1 MLETM
6 HIRVEPYTS
15 QHKQIWDEMIAQSRN
30 GVFLFFRDYME
41 YHVNRFQDA
50 SLLFFDQQNL
60 LAVLPANR
68 SGNQVVSHGGL
79 TFGGVISRQNLG
91 ASAMLELFDV
101 LQGWLHSQGV
111 STLLYK
117 PVPHIY
123 HRIPAEEDLYALF
136 RSGARLVRRDLSST
150 LDMTCR
156 MPIGHGRQYQLKQG
170 KRTFVIRESR
180 DYGGFMDL
188 VSSVLTTKHNVK
200 PTHTKQEMELLSGRF
215 PQNIRLYGAYRGEQL
230 CAGVLIYEST
240 NVAHA
245 QYIAVTNE
253 AKREG
258 ALECI
263 FDELLERRYA
273 SIRYFDWGISTEQ
286 AGQWLNPGLVQ
297 NKESYGARG
306 VVYDLYELNVAD

>member
-1 MLETM
+1 M
-6 HIRVEPYTS
+6 IRVEPYTS
-15 QHKQIWDEMIAQSRN
+15 EHKQIWDEMIANSRN

-41 YHVNRFQDA
+41 YHSDRFHDA
-50 SLLFFDQQNL
+50 SLLFFDKQNL
-60 LAVLPANR
+60 LAVLPADRN
-68 SGNQVVSHGGL
+68 GNQVVSHGGL
-79 TFGGVISRQNLG
+79 TFGGVISGRNVG

-101 LQGWLHSQGV
+101 LRGWLHGQGV

-123 HRIPAEEDLYALF
+123 HRMPAQEDLYALF

-150 LDMTCR
+150 VDMTCR
-156 MPIGHGRQYQLKQG
+156 LPVQHGRQGQLKRG
-170 KRTFVIRESR
+170 KRTFVVRESR
-180 DYGGFMDL
+180 EYGAFMDL
-188 VSSVLTTKHNVK
+188 MGAVLTAKYNVA
-200 PTHTKQEMELLSGRF
+200 PTHTAQEMELLSGRF
-215 PQNIRLYGAYRGEQL
+215 PQNIRLFGAYREEQL
-230 CAGVLIYEST
+230 CAGVIVYEST

-245 QYIAVTNE
+245 RYIAGADE

-273 SIRYFDWGISTEQ
+273 NIRYFDWGISTEQ

-306 VVYDLYELNVAD
+306 IAYDSYELDLT

>member
-1 MLETM
+1 ML
-6 HIRVEPYTS
+6 HIRIEPYTS
-15 QHKQIWDEMIAQSRN
+15 QHKQSWDEMIAHSRN

-50 SLLFFDQQNL
+50 SLLFFDGNDL

-68 SGNQVVSHGGL
+68 NGDQVVSHGGL
-79 TFGGVISRQNLG
+79 TFGGVISRHSLG
-91 ASAMLELFDV
+91 ASGMLELFDV
-101 LQGWLHSQGV
+101 LRIWLHGQGV

-123 HRIPAEEDLYALF
+123 HRVPAEEDLYALF

-150 LDMTCR
+150 LDMASR
-156 MPIGHGRQYQLKQG
+156 SPMVHGRQSQLKRGQ
-170 KRTFVIRESR
+170 RIFVVRESR
-180 DYGGFMDL
+180 DYGIFMDL
-188 VSSVLTTKHNVK
+188 VSSVLNTKYKVE

-215 PQNIRLYGAYRGEQL
+215 PQNIRLYGAYREEQL
-230 CAGVLIYEST
+230 RAGVLVYEST

-245 QYIAVTNE
+245 QYIAGDDE

-258 ALECI
+258 ALECV
-263 FDELLERRYA
+263 FAELLERRYA
-273 SIRYFDWGISTEQ
+273 TIRYFDWGISTEQ

-306 VVYDLYELNVAD
+306 VVYDLYELDLA

>member
-15 QHKQIWDEMIAQSRN
+15 QHKQIWDEMITQSRN
-30 GVFLFFRDYME
+30 GVFLFLRDYME
-41 YHVNRFQDA
+41 YHANRFQDA

-68 SGNQVVSHGGL
+68 NGSQVVSHGGL

-101 LQGWLHSQGV
+101 LQRWLDSQGV

-136 RSGARLVRRDLSST
+136 RCGARLVRRDLSST

-156 MPIGHGRQYQLKQG
+156 MPMGHGRQHQLKQG
-170 KRTFVIRESR
+170 KRTFIVRESR
-180 DYGGFMDL
+180 EYGAFMDL

-215 PQNIRLYGAYRGEQL
+215 PQNIRLYCAYRGEQL

-245 QYIAVTNE
+245 QYVAVADE

-286 AGQWLNPGLVQ
+286 AGKWLNPGLVQ

-306 VVYDLYELNVAD
+306 VVYDLYELSVAD